1 MTRESEVQLIAYC
14 RYFFIGVMMPD
25 HLRLHLLHAYEVHE
39 AMMLQRISTSSVTL
53 KADGSSEGKGTQN

>member
-1 MTRESEVQLIAYC
+1 
-14 RYFFIGVMMPD
+14 MPD
-25 HLRLHLLHAYEVHE
+25 HLRLHVLHAYKVYE